1 MYDVIW
7 LDHFPMY
14 IVCDLNVI
22 TSKHSVGNNVRKTHG
37 KRKIKQYINILSNGV
52 VRCNISDRTQ
62 LQGPWGYSIS
72 ERAAM
77 THSIHTRHAANRM
90 RSIERTRYLQTYRL
104 FYINSLYFH
113 IFQYFLAFYICLFLF
128 VFECFV
134 CDCVTTVFNITLGIF
149 WCRLLFWTRLV

>member
-90 RSIERTRYLQTYRL
+90 RSIERTRYL
-104 FYINSLYFH
+104 
-113 IFQYFLAFYICLFLF
+113 
-128 VFECFV
+128 
-134 CDCVTTVFNITLGIF
+134 
-149 WCRLLFWTRLV
+149 